1 MLYSDKARLPPAAA
15 ARKGPASREAAVR
28 EGRSRRVIISAPLRH
43 LKSHLASIV
52 FPAWSLGHD
61 PSAQILC
68 VALGF

>member
-1 MLYSDKARLPPAAA
+1 
-15 ARKGPASREAAVR
+15 
-28 EGRSRRVIISAPLRH
+28 VIISAPLRH

-68 VALGF
+68 VTLGFNGDGRSRA